1 MRYWWLG
8 MLSFCSVAAPI
19 QEVLPLSTYIN
30 KTELYPYVISLDMQ
44 PNQVVLAFDEQQQR
58 FQSHDVAV
66 VVSSDISNGESG
78 IGFEYTLS
86 LLRNT
91 SYCRRPYGLEVT
103 QSNVI
108 SLTLG
113 GAPFDEQT
121 PLERQLLVS
130 QDDGFL
136 GDKLVLTLV
145 SEVITDEAVQCEGTV
160 MLEAELAL

>member
-1 MRYWWLG
+1 MRYWWLSL
-8 MLSFCSVAAPI
+8 LSFGSVAAPI

-30 KTELYPYVISLDMQ
+30 KTELYPYAISLDMQ
-44 PNQVVLAFDEQQQR
+44 PNQVQLAFDEQLQR

-66 VVSSDISNGESG
+66 VVSSDIPNGESG
-78 IGFEYTLS
+78 VGFEYTLS
-86 LLRNT
+86 LLSNT
-91 SYCRRPYGLEVT
+91 SYCRRPYSLEVT
-103 QSNVI
+103 QSDVM

-121 PLERQLLVS
+121 PLEGQLLVS

-136 GDKLVLTLV
+136 GDKHVLTLI
-145 SEVITDEAVQCEGTV
+145 SEVITDEAVQCEGAI